1 MAHDQENHHGIE
13 KTYARAIVR
22 FFAPHMFRQVK
33 RYIGH
38 CPKCV
43 INRTLRHK
51 PHGETQSIS
60 TPSIPFH
67 TLAIDFILGLP
78 PSKKFAHGGE
88 EFNAGMTATDKFTKA
103 VMILPGK
110 DTYTALEWA
119 TRFWQLVYPHW
130 GLPSGIVS
138 DRDPKFLS
146 EFWKSLFEKAG
157 TKLLLSTTY
166 HPQMD
171 GQSERTNQTVEA
183 ALRYYVSL
191 HQDDWVDHTELIQAA
206 INIAPS
212 KSTHHSSFELLY
224 GSNPKHALDL
234 LARSPSVADDWAT
247 KWEMLRKD
255 AADAISVAQQEM
267 IKYGDIKRKPI
278 SFAVGDKVFLRL
290 ASPSSKSGYVLSAT
304 IKLKIAQQRAG
315 PFEIIKVVGKN
326 AYKLKLPVNW
336 KIWPVISVIYP
347 DPAPRGK
354 DPFERTAP
362 PPPPVVRAVDDPEAE
377 WEVEAVV
384 RKRVLKRGRSTKV
397 QYLVR

>member
-1 MAHDQENHHGIE
+1 
-13 KTYARAIVR
+13 
-22 FFAPHMFRQVK
+22 
-33 RYIGH
+33 
-38 CPKCV
+38 
-43 INRTLRHK
+43 L
-51 PHGETQSIS
+51 
-60 TPSIPFH
+60 
-67 TLAIDFILGLP
+67 DFILGLP
-78 PSKKFAHGGE
+78 PSKKFAHGDE
-88 EFNAGMTATDKFTKA
+88 EFNAAMTATDKFTKA

-157 TKLLLSTTY
+157 TKLLLSTAY
-166 HPQMD
+166 HPQTD

-191 HQDDWVDHTELIQAA
+191 HQNDWVDHIELIQAA
-206 INIAPS
+206 INIAPAR
-212 KSTHHSSFELLY
+212 STSHSPFELLY

-234 LARSPSVADDWAT
+234 LAGSPSIADDWAA
-247 KWEMLRKD
+247 KREMLRNH
-255 AADAISVAQQEM
+255 AADAISLAQQEM
-267 IKYGDIKRKPI
+267 IKYGDPKRKAI
-278 SFAVGDKVFLRL
+278 SFAVGDKAFLRL
-290 ASPSSKSGYVLSAT
+290 ASPSSKSGYVLPAT
-304 IKLKIAQQRAG
+304 IKPKLAQQRAG

-336 KIWPVISVIYP
+336 KIWPVISVIYL
-347 DPAPRGK
+347 DPAPREE

-362 PPPPVVRAVDDPEAE
+362 PPPPIVKAADDPEAE

-384 RKRVLKRGRSTKV
+384 KKRVLRRGRGTKV
-397 QYLVR
+397 QYLVRWKGFGPEYDEWKDEESLEDCSESVKEYEFSTGNTTWTPPPIWTIPETLNETRDAAEETVNEGFTMVNA